1 MKTAL
6 IGDSIRMGY
15 APFVTE
21 LLPDVDFF
29 QPEANGGDSRNLLA
43 HFDEWFVVPKADLIH
58 VNCGLHDL
66 RYLREKERHQVELD
80 EYRENLAMLVDRV
93 LALEGSRLAWATI
106 TPVIDEYTCAP
117 DRDFWRHNS
126 DVDAYNAAALEVMLE
141 KDVPVDDL
149 YAAIE
154 KTGRRTIIGPDGC
167 HMPESGRKAVAEV
180 VAAFLKDFMD
190 LKG

>member
-1 MKTAL
+1 MKIAL

-15 APFVTE
+15 APFVAG
-21 LLPDVDFF
+21 LLPDADFF

-66 RYLREKERHQVELD
+66 RYLPEKERHQVELD

-93 LALEGSRLAWATI
+93 LALEGLRLVWATT

-117 DRDFWRHNS
+117 DRNFWRHNS
-126 DVDAYNAAALEVMLE
+126 DVEAYNAAALEIMRE
-141 KDVPVDDL
+141 KGAPVDDL
-149 YAAIE
+149 YGAIE
-154 KTGRRTIIGPDGC
+154 KMGRRTIIGPDGC

-180 VAAFLKDFMD
+180 VAAFLKD
-190 LKG
+190 LKNLMG